1 MDELIQAMSI
11 PELEDFKTKYEGN
24 ESVTKIID
32 GYIEVKTR
40 QEAQAKAKADFEK
53 AIGKLI
59 GKLPHPEDV
68 HNIYMR
74 WAKHEEAIPDSEVE
88 KVILRNGVVLKE
100 LPADSKAE
108 IDAGII
114 VVEERQPSQE
124 IWGWEVETNKGFSVG
139 KASASPTAS
148 KRAITINK
156 RDGQSLVMVGNFP
169 SASKACEHL
178 GITLGGDSATRVLNR
193 EGYILDAY
201 TGTDFTS

>member
-11 PELEDFKTKYEGN
+11 PELVDFKTKYEGN
-24 ESVTKIID
+24 ESVTKILD

-53 AIGKLI
+53 AIGKML
-59 GKLPHPEDV
+59 GKLPHPDDV

-74 WAKHEEAIPDSEVE
+74 WAKHDEPIPDSEAVE
-88 KVILRNGVVLKE
+88 VM
-100 LPADSKAE
+100 
-108 IDAGII
+108 IDGEA
-114 VVEERQPSQE
+114 VMRQPVEEV
-124 IWGWEVETNKGFSVG
+124 WGWEVETNKGFSVG
-139 KASASPTAS
+139 RSTTTLTAS
-148 KRAITINK
+148 KRAVTVNK

-201 TGTDFTS
+201 MGTDFTN

>member
-11 PELEDFKTKYEGN
+11 PELEDFKEHYKN
-24 ESVTKIID
+24 SESVTKIID

-53 AIGKLI
+53 AIGKLL

-74 WAKHEEAIPDSEVE
+74 WAKHDEPIPDSEAVE
-88 KVILRNGVVLKE
+88 VMVDGKPE
-100 LPADSKAE
+100 M
-108 IDAGII
+108 
-114 VVEERQPSQE
+114 RQPMQE
-124 IWGWEVETNKGFSVG
+124 VWGWEVETNKGFSVG
-139 KASASPTAS
+139 RTTRPDGTAIAS
-148 KRAITINK
+148 KRAITVNK
-156 RDGQSLVMVGNFP
+156 RQGQALEFVGNYP